1 MFTFEFFDPPELGD
15 FQAAILA
22 LPVVKGRLTDP
33 VGSAD
38 IGYLHSGIGFLEDRH
53 DLAFR
58 ESALFHW
65 SLGCFLSPILYFQTV
80 PREGKLTPVA
90 HEGTRLE
97 RKFGAWKSEAC
108 TLVRSSCAVLY
119 S

>member
-1 MFTFEFFDPPELGD
+1 MFLVGYSHPEPFPQAYDLTGSVSPRPLYPPELGD
-15 FQAAILA
+15 FQSTVFA

-33 VGSAD
+33 VGATY

-65 SLGCFLSPILYFQTV
+65 SLGCFPGPILYF
-80 PREGKLTPVA
+80 
-90 HEGTRLE
+90 
-97 RKFGAWKSEAC
+97 
-108 TLVRSSCAVLY
+108 
-119 S
+119 